1 MVAVGVAE
9 HKLSVGSPWLS
20 SPYQLNSDV
29 PDFRTSRRRNLAFR
43 RNVDYQCSLVAIICV
58 PENHGAISE
67 TVHKEI
73 DAAIE
78 CNKKVTNQKYLGT
91 NRNFL
96 QK

>member
-1 MVAVGVAE
+1 M
-9 HKLSVGSPWLS
+9 
-20 SPYQLNSDV
+20 
-29 PDFRTSRRRNLAFR
+29 
-43 RNVDYQCSLVAIICV
+43 DYQCSLVAIICV